1 MPLGTWTVP
10 DSPCRDC
17 TPSPCSPR
25 NSTSAA
31 RPGIAQP
38 PLSRQVRR
46 LEGKVGHAL
55 FGRGPGRVA
64 LTPDGRERLPAARR
78 ALPGRAD
85 GRAGRRRPG
94 SAASLALTVLPGLL
108 RTFRERFPEVRP
120 DIHEMTTAPQ
130 IAALHEG
137 AVDIG
142 PLHEPPPTRR
152 RWASRPC

>member
-64 LTPDGRERLPAARR
+64 LTPDGRKRLP
-78 ALPGRAD
+78 
-85 GRAGRRRPG
+85 
-94 SAASLALTVLPGLL
+94 AASLALTVLPGLL

-130 IAALHEG
+130 ITALHEG

-142 PLHEPPPTRR
+142 PLREPPPTRR